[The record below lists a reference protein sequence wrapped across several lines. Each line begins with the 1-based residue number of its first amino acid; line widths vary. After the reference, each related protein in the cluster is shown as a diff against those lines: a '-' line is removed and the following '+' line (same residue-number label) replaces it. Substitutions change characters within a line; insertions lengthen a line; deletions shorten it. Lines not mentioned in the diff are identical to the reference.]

1 MNKTKAWR
9 LSLVAIF
16 TFGWLLTIPT
26 NAYANC
32 INYIQ
37 SQTIAAA
44 YEGDEE
50 PTVHEMDTCSGDDV
64 SYQIPIATTITFDG
78 VEYDTIY
85 ATTNSVITFGRPD
98 GTFWDY
104 PRTPSISLYSMDW
117 FPGYAGRTSG
127 LDISYSE
134 GGFQLNI
141 EAVPFGNWNAD
152 PSNINIL
159 VAITNTGELAISYS
173 YNGPEYQGLRTGVR
187 LHNGDIVTLEEFG
200 ATQIVAGEPLPSL
213 EPEPIPEPTPTP
225 TGPTEEEIRQQEAEI
240 RLIQEIRAISAII
253 AALSIQSPSPEP
265 TPSTEPSEPVL
276 EPSEPTPTPE
286 PSPDT
291 SEKPK
296 EPITDPID
304 PTPVPTITPDPEPSV
319 KPSEGVLDPS
329 EEPVVVEPEI
339 ITPEDPRFPDP
350 ETLPEPEPENSG
362 QTEDL
367 TNIIANLTSKD
378 NILALTPEQ
387 KFVLANSLGIKT
399 EEIQLLAQIVEENTN
414 VAEALSTFENR
425 AAENIDA
432 AMPYTLAD
440 AVTEVQAE
448 ALLED
453 PIAFLTDIN
462 FEELLNPLDWGKD
475 MTDDQREKAQ
485 EVVVPVI
492 IASNIVAAAMTR
504 RK

>member
-1 MNKTKAWR
+1 MNKLR
-9 LSLVAIF
+9 LILTGILA
-16 TFGWLLTIPT
+16 FGWLMTMPN

-32 INYIQ
+32 ISYIE

-50 PTVHEMDTCSGDDV
+50 PTVHEMDTCSGDDIG
-64 SYQIPIATTITFDG
+64 YQIPIATTVTFDG
-78 VEYDTIY
+78 VEYENIY
-85 ATTNSVITFGRPD
+85 ATTNSVITFGQPD
-98 GTFWDY
+98 PTYWTW
-104 PRTPSISLYSMDW
+104 PNTPSISLYSMDW
-117 FPGYAGRTSG
+117 FPAYGGTTSG

-134 GGFQLNI
+134 GGFQINI
-141 EAVPFGNWNAD
+141 EAVPFGNWNAE

-173 YNGPEYQGLRTGVR
+173 YQGPEYSQLRTGVR

-200 ATQIVAGEPLPSL
+200 ATQVVEGEPLPTL

-225 TGPTEEEIRQQEAEI
+225 TGPTAEEIRQQQEEI
-240 RLIQEIRAISAII
+240 RLIQEINAISAII
-253 AALSIQSPSPEP
+253 AALSIQSPQPDPTPSPEP
-265 TPSTEPSEPVL
+265 SEGVT
-276 EPSEPTPTPE
+276 EPSEPTPTP
-286 PSPDT
+286 SPDT
-291 SEKPK
+291 SEKPQ
-296 EPITDPID
+296 EPDTDTQDPD
-304 PTPVPTITPDPEPSV
+304 PTPDTTPEPSPSPG
-319 KPSEGVLDPS
+319 PSEGVIDQP

-339 ITPEDPRFPDP
+339 VTPEDPRFPDP
-350 ETLPEPEPENSG
+350 ETLPTPEPEIPG
-362 QTEDL
+362 KPEDL
-367 TNIIANLTSKD
+367 SGMIANLTNKD

-399 EEIQLLAQIVEENTN
+399 EEIKLLAEIAQENTN

-425 AAENIDA
+425 AAENTES

-440 AVTEVQAE
+440 AVTEVQTE

-453 PIAFLTDIN
+453 PIAFLTDID
-462 FEELLNPLDWGKD
+462 FEELFSPSEWGKD

-485 EVVVPVI
+485 EVIVPVI

>member
-1 MNKTKAWR
+1 MKNTKAWR
-9 LSLVAIF
+9 LSLAAIF
-16 TFGWLLTIPT
+16 TFGWLLTTPS

-50 PTVHEMDTCSGDDV
+50 PTVHEMNTCSGDDIG
-64 SYQIPIATTITFDG
+64 YQIPIATTVTFDG
-78 VEYDTIY
+78 VEYENIY
-85 ATTNSVITFGRPD
+85 ATTNSVITFGQPD
-98 GTFWDY
+98 PTYWTW
-104 PRTPSISLYSMDW
+104 PNTPSISLYSMDW

-134 GGFQLNI
+134 GGFQINI
-141 EAVPFGNWNAD
+141 EAVPFGNWNAE

-173 YNGPEYQGLRTGVR
+173 YQGPEYSQLRTGVR

-200 ATQIVAGEPLPSL
+200 ATQVQAGEPLPSL

-225 TGPTEEEIRQQEAEI
+225 TGPTEEEIRQQQEEI
-240 RLIQEIRAISAII
+240 RLIQEINAISAII
-253 AALSIQSPSPEP
+253 AALSMQSPEPSPTPSPEP
-265 TPSTEPSEPVL
+265 SQPVL
-276 EPSEPTPTPE
+276 EPSEPTPTP
-286 PSPDT
+286 SPDT
-291 SEKPK
+291 SESPQ
-296 EPITDPID
+296 EPDTDTQEPGPI
-304 PTPVPTITPDPEPSV
+304 PDTSPEPSPSPA
-319 KPSEGVLDPS
+319 PSETVTEPS

-339 ITPEDPRFPDP
+339 ITPEDPRFPDE
-350 ETLPEPEPENSG
+350 ETLPEPEPENPG
-362 QTEDL
+362 QVEDL
-367 TNIIANLTSKD
+367 SGMIANLTSKD

-387 KFVLANSLGIKT
+387 KFVLANTLGIKT
-399 EEIQLLAQIVEENTN
+399 EEIKLLAQIAQENTN

-425 AAENIDA
+425 ASENTES

-440 AVTEVQAE
+440 AVTEVQTE
-448 ALLED
+448 ALLSD
-453 PIAFLTDIN
+453 PVAFLTDID
-462 FEELLNPLDWGKD
+462 FEKLSSPSEWGKD

-485 EVVVPVI
+485 EVIVPVI